1 MRRVRRRRWQAV
13 SESVVS
19 VRCYSGHTYAQEPR
33 SLVWQGKEH
42 VVASVKSVR
51 RVLKGETVLVVFSV
65 ETTGRMFFQ
74 LSYDESTDTWSAAE
88 RVC

>member
-1 MRRVRRRRWQAV
+1 M

-42 VVASVKSVR
+42 GVASVKSVR